1 MKLRKLHK
9 KGAGGGGG
17 MGGMMMI
24 GLLLM
29 LILVFML
36 CEEQK
41 KRKKLE
47 DENKKLK
54 EEIEK
59 LKNQPPPTPPPVP
72 TNECLEKKGVVC
84 DTEVGESCDG
94 NEIPAAAGANK
105 LCCEK
110 GCKKE
115 KEPGPPPP
123 VGSYPLNYIGGDE
136 SKTCAFQ
143 KGNNCGLA
151 KYCSNDQWIKAK
163 DTATCCKAG
172 CVARVQHRDVD
183 FGAPLG
189 KTTVERFSG
198 NRFGVW
204 YGAGSGFGFYDVG
217 RPNYVETKNVGGE
230 KYEFG
235 IGGKK
240 YSFVV
245 TVNEPARIEV
255 SPSGQPP
262 PTPPTDFDSCAS
274 DTECIS
280 VRGGCCGCNQGG
292 NARAINKAK
301 QSEYEASLQCT
312 GIVCTQVIS
321 TDPSCSAT
329 PKCVASKCTLS
340 ASVGPTTVEVSMENF
355 AYKPTTQ
362 PIKKGTTV
370 KWTNNDN
377 VAHTVT
383 SDKFDSKELQPG
395 QSFSFTFND
404 AGEVGYGC
412 ALHPATMKGSV
423 AVT

>member
-1 MKLRKLHK
+1 MKRFHK
-9 KGAGGGGG
+9 KGAGGGGGG
-17 MGGMMMI
+17 MGGMMMM

-59 LKNQPPPTPPPVP
+59 LKNQPPPTPPPAAP

-84 DTEVGESCDG
+84 DTEVGDSCDG

-115 KEPGPPPP
+115 KEPPLPPPA
-123 VGSYPLNYIGGDE
+123 GSYPLNYIGGDE

-143 KGNNCGLA
+143 KGSNCGLA
-151 KYCSNDQWIKAK
+151 KYCPNDQWIKAK

-183 FGAPLG
+183 FGASLG

-204 YGAGSGFGFYDVG
+204 YGAGSGFGFYDIG
-217 RPNYVETKNVGGE
+217 RPNYVESRNVGGE

-235 IGGKK
+235 VGGKK
-240 YSFVV
+240 YGFVV
-245 TVNEPARIEV
+245 TINEPARIEV
-255 SPSGQPP
+255 SPSAQPSTP
-262 PTPPTDFDSCAS
+262 SPTEFDACTS
-274 DTECIS
+274 DGDCIS

-292 NARAINKAK
+292 NARAINKGK

-312 GIVCTQVIS
+312 GIVCAQVIS
-321 TDPSCSAT
+321 TDASCSAI
-329 PKCVASKCTLS
+329 PKCIVNKCTLS
-340 ASVGPTTVEVSMENF
+340 ASIGPTTVEVSMENF
-355 AYKPTTQ
+355 AYKPATLA
-362 PIKKGTTV
+362 IKKGTTV

-395 QSFSFTFND
+395 QSYSFTFND

-412 ALHPATMKGSV
+412 SLHPATMKGSV